1 MAELETI
8 EHRVEAGNSIVE
20 LKRRGEAYEVWVD
33 GKRRLATDSHGG
45 EDSFVDL
52 ALAPLRDRDDIT
64 VVLGGLGMGFTLQ
77 QLLKHPGV
85 KRVDVVE
92 RSAAMLDWEKQ
103 YFAGLNGDA
112 VRDERVHVHGGGV
125 LEFVEKPREAGMPPE
140 GFMAIVL
147 DTDDAVG
154 ELWHPDNAA
163 LYTEDGL
170 LRLERALRAGG
181 VLATKVNGRDLEL
194 QARLVGLFQNVAEVC
209 IPVELP
215 DTMQLHYVY
224 RGRRPPNTDPNKPK
238 N

>member
-45 EDSFVDL
+45 EL
-52 ALAPLRDRDDIT
+52 
-64 VVLGGLGMGFTLQ
+64 
-77 QLLKHPGV
+77 
-85 KRVDVVE
+85 
-92 RSAAMLDWEKQ
+92 
-103 YFAGLNGDA
+103 
-112 VRDERVHVHGGGV
+112 
-125 LEFVEKPREAGMPPE
+125 LEFVEKPRTAGMPPE

-181 VLATKVNGRDLEL
+181 VLATKVSGRDLEL